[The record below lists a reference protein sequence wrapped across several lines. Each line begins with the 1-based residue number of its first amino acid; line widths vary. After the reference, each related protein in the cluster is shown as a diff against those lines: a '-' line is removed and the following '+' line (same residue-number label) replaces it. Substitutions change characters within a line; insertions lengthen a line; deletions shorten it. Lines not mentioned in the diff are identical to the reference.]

1 MAPEYQL
8 TIASNDLNRVIRTVR
23 RVGTDAGR
31 PAFLRVGTDE
41 LTLDWCGAAA
51 TAPCVCD
58 APFSVRL
65 PGVAMRTMATAGK
78 RLTGSVEVTRTGDRL
93 NFGKFSVPCEPLED
107 DTVESLP
114 VGAGDL
120 EILAVA
126 LSKSRAVVSEMGLN
140 EEVIRVQQRLTRT
153 VDHVADALKWLK
165 IDRGLVRSWVEA
177 HVRARALGGVSFEI
191 SRELGNDGNLQ

>member
-1 MAPEYQL
+1 
-8 TIASNDLNRVIRTVR
+8 
-23 RVGTDAGR
+23 
-31 PAFLRVGTDE
+31 
-41 LTLDWCGAAA
+41 
-51 TAPCVCD
+51 
-58 APFSVRL
+58 
-65 PGVAMRTMATAGK
+65 MATAGK